1 VQAEPIVHTG
11 QRAAAIA
18 PRYILFILTLMSALS
33 FMDRQILAVMIEPIK
48 SEFALSDLQIG
59 IVTGFGFALTFG
71 LLGVPLGRVA
81 DHHNRRSLIA
91 MCRGLGSLVSTLGA
105 GAAGF
110 WQLAFTRVGGALSE
124 AGGAPASMSMIADL
138 YPLQQRSRAM
148 SVFALG
154 SSVGSLMALIVG
166 GWLAQRYG
174 WRATLAIIG
183 LTSLALTL
191 LFRFS
196 IDEPARGA
204 VGGSGEKSL
213 SAGVTPH
220 RGVVREIWRTP
231 VTRWLIVAAAFV
243 LLVAYSFGAWNFTF
257 LVRSHGLSLQKAGF
271 ISSLAAV
278 GAAVG
283 SLASGALADHLARR
297 DQRWQ
302 IGVPLLGVSL
312 ALPIGLIYFMMPY
325 GQVLPAAML
334 LVAFSFFI
342 TWWVAPTYAALSQA
356 VPANK
361 RATASAMVL
370 LAGSILGSGAGPV
383 LTGWFSDFLTP
394 LAHGEAL
401 RYALA
406 SGMGLLLVAVTA
418 FSKALVAYPAARQA
432 LLDASGSKLDEGIA
446 AASQAG
452 MSSPG

>member
-1 VQAEPIVHTG
+1 VQAEPIIHAD
-11 QRAAAIA
+11 QRATVA

-59 IVTGFGFALTFG
+59 VVTGFGFALTFG

-81 DHHNRRSLIA
+81 DRRNRRSLIA
-91 MCRGLGSLVSTLGA
+91 VCRGLGSLISTLGA
-105 GAAGF
+105 GVAGF

-154 SSVGSLMALIVG
+154 ASVGALMALIVG

-204 VGGSGEKSL
+204 GGAFETSL
-213 SAGVTPH
+213 SAGVTPQ
-220 RGVVREIWRTP
+220 RSVVREIWRTP

-243 LLVAYSFGAWNFTF
+243 LLVGYSFGAWNFTF

-278 GAAVG
+278 GAVFG
-283 SLASGALADHLARR
+283 SLFSGALTDHLARR

-302 IGVPLLGVSL
+302 IGVPILGVSL

-342 TWWVAPTYAALSQA
+342 TWWVAPTYAALSLA

-370 LAGSILGSGAGPV
+370 LAGSILGSGAGPI

-394 LAHGEAL
+394 LARGEAL

-406 SGMGLLLVAVTA
+406 SGMALLLVAIMA

-432 LLDASGSKLDEGIA
+432 ILDAGSRKLD
-446 AASQAG
+446 
-452 MSSPG
+452 